1 MRLNAGRMQRLS
13 PDYVALH
20 PDYDSLPAALRCSVH
35 LHQRPC
41 GSTGC
46 RLNRQHTA
54 YRLLNQLV
62 DRIVNGSHLDEID
75 GMQAIDLV
83 AVALAGPR
91 NQTVVVGANA
101 PPPIAGRMLI
111 QLETHDHVTRSL
123 QGNQPKGMRSW
134 LAKPKRG
141 TALAG
146 SRTAEGVT
154 HRPPIS
160 AARLRAAR
168 DCGSGSAKCPSR
180 R

>member
-1 MRLNAGRMQRLS
+1 MRLNAGRMQHLS
-13 PDYVALH
+13 PDFAALH
-20 PDYDSLPAALRCSVH
+20 PGYDSLPAALRYSVR

-46 RLNRQHTA
+46 RLSRQYAA

-62 DRIVNGSHLDEID
+62 DRIVNGGHLDEID

-123 QGNQPKGMRSW
+123 RGNQPKGIGSW
-134 LAKPKRG
+134 LAKRK
-141 TALAG
+141 AG
-146 SRTAEGVT
+146 SASPR
-154 HRPPIS
+154 
-160 AARLRAAR
+160 
-168 DCGSGSAKCPSR
+168 SGGRRSTGTSR
-180 R
+180 